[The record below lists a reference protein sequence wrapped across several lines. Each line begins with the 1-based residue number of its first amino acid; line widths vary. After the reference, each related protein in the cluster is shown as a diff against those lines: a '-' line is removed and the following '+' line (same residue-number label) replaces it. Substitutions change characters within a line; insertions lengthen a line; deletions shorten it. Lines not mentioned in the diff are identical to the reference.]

1 MNRNFNGG
9 KKPLPTAL
17 AIHDLSCFGKCA
29 LTVVLPVLSAS
40 GVEAVP
46 IPTALLSTHTGGF
59 EGFYF
64 EELTDQMGKISD
76 HLGELNI
83 NVDAIYTGFLGSEAQ
98 IEKVSAIIDRFGGV
112 EYKPLIM
119 VDPVMGDDGK
129 LYATYTKELMLGMR
143 ELCKK
148 ADIITPNLTEACFL
162 TDTEYKH
169 TVEGGESEALAY
181 VSGIAEK
188 LLCFGVKKVVVT
200 GIHYGN
206 MVATYG
212 YDTEDGEFMHA
223 CEYVKHPYPGTGDL
237 FASVLL
243 GRLMRGKSFGASV
256 STASEFTKRVIE
268 YSAQFDTPI
277 RNGVAF
283 EPFLRELID

>member
-1 MNRNFNGG
+1 MNRNLNGG
-9 KKPLPTAL
+9 EKPMPTAL

-40 GVEAVP
+40 GVETVP

-64 EELTDQMGKISD
+64 EDLTHQMGRITE
-76 HLGELNI
+76 HLSELNI
-83 NVDAIYTGFLGSEAQ
+83 KTDAIYTGFLGSEAQ
-98 IEKVSAIIDRFGGV
+98 IEKVSTIIDRFGGDGRTLV
-112 EYKPLIM
+112 M
-119 VDPVMGDDGK
+119 VDPVMGDDGR
-129 LYATYTKELMLGMR
+129 LYSTYTEELMLGMR

-162 TDTEYKH
+162 TDTEYKSEI
-169 TVEGGESEALAY
+169 EGGEDEALAY

-188 LLCFGVKKVVVT
+188 LFCFGVKRVVIT
-200 GIHYGN
+200 GIHYGD

-212 YDTEDGEFMHA
+212 CDINGGEILHA
-223 CEYVKHPYPGTGDL
+223 SEYVRRPYPGTGDL

-243 GRLMRGKSFGASV
+243 GRLMQGRGFEEAV
-256 STASEFTKRVIE
+256 ATASEFTKRVIE
-268 YSAQFDTPI
+268 YSARFDTPI

-283 EPFLRELID
+283 EPFLRELRD

>member
-1 MNRNFNGG
+1 MDRN
-9 KKPLPTAL
+9 KRPLPRAI

-59 EGFYF
+59 DGYYF
-64 EELTDQMGKISD
+64 EDLTSQMGEISK
-76 HLGELNI
+76 HFGKLNI
-83 NVDAIYTGFLGSEAQ
+83 EADAIYTGFLGSEAQ
-98 IEKVSAIIDRFGGV
+98 IEKVSSIIDSFSESSQR
-112 EYKPLIM
+112 PLVM
-119 VDPVMGDDGK
+119 VDPVMGDDGR
-129 LYATYTKELMLGMR
+129 LYSTYTRELMLGMR

-148 ADIITPNLTEACFL
+148 ADIITPNITEACFL
-162 TDTEYKH
+162 TDTEYR
-169 TVEGGESEALAY
+169 ENIAGGEREAFEYASAMARKML
-181 VSGIAEK
+181 S
-188 LLCFGVKKVVVT
+188 FGVKKIVIT

-212 YDTEDGEFMHA
+212 YDTEGGEFMHA
-223 CEYVKHPYPGTGDL
+223 SEYVKHPYPGTGDL

-243 GRLMRGKSFGASV
+243 GKLMKNADFCEAVRL
-256 STASEFTKRVIE
+256 TSELTKRVIE

-283 EPFLRELID
+283 EPFLHELNN

>member
-1 MNRNFNGG
+1 MNRNLNGS

-40 GVEAVP
+40 GIETVP

-59 EGFYF
+59 EGYYF
-64 EELTDQMGKISD
+64 EDLTSQMGKISK

-83 NVDAIYTGFLGSEAQ
+83 NVDAIYTGFLGSVAQ
-98 IEKVSAIIDRFGGV
+98 IEKVSSIIDRFSGDDN
-112 EYKPLIM
+112 KPLVM
-119 VDPVMGDDGK
+119 VDPVMGDDGR
-129 LYATYTKELMLGMR
+129 LYSTYTKELMLGMR

-162 TDTEYKH
+162 TDTEYRS
-169 TVEGGESEALAY
+169 VIDGGEREAYEYA
-181 VSGIAEK
+181 SAMAKK
-188 LLCFGVKKVVVT
+188 LLGFGVGKVVIT

-212 YDTEDGEFMHA
+212 YDTEGGELMHSS
-223 CEYVKHPYPGTGDL
+223 EYVKHPYPGTGDL

-243 GRLMRGKSFGASV
+243 GRLMRNNDFVLAV
-256 STASEFTKRVIE
+256 ATAYDFTKRVIE

-283 EPFLRELID
+283 EPFLRELND